1 MSEAA
6 QVLLV
11 EDDLAFAHALKIILE
26 SEGYKVEHVCTTS
39 AASESLRQQR
49 FDVVLLDY
57 SLPDRDGLH
66 ALEMLA
72 SYDPELPILFLTGHN
87 DAALAVRALRAGAA
101 DYLTKPVAR
110 VDLLLALDNARKRV
124 LQRQQRVLYRAKG
137 NDLSGNH
144 ISLPVGSSETWLRT
158 LELICAA
165 ARSPRTTVLLTGE
178 PGVGKEV
185 AASLLHRLSPRSTQ
199 PFVAANAACLSPNLI
214 ESELFG
220 HEAGSFTGAHSRRR
234 GLFELASGGTL
245 FLDEIGELP
254 LDLQG
259 KLLRVLEG
267 HPFRRV
273 GGEKELSSDARLIC
287 ATNRNLAQRVQDGLF
302 RPDLYYRLRVFEVAL
317 PPLRER
323 RADIPELVAYFV
335 TKLGA
340 ELGYRS
346 PHVSPAA
353 MKILSAH
360 CWPGNV
366 RELRNVI
373 ERALVVSAGAEVL
386 PRHLPLDSAVTAA
399 PTPVLLAGAPA
410 GEPTA
415 GDVSLE
421 TLIKRHVTSVYQ
433 TTGQN
438 VTRAAALLG
447 ISRLALRKRLYAY
460 GLRTS
465 DS

>member
-1 MSEAA
+1 M
-6 QVLLV
+6 
-11 EDDLAFAHALKIILE
+11 
-26 SEGYKVEHVCTTS
+26 
-39 AASESLRQQR
+39 
-49 FDVVLLDY
+49 
-57 SLPDRDGLH
+57 
-66 ALEMLA
+66 
-72 SYDPELPILFLTGHN
+72 
-87 DAALAVRALRAGAA
+87 
-101 DYLTKPVAR
+101 VA
-110 VDLLLALDNARKRV
+110 
-124 LQRQQRVLYRAKG
+124 
-137 NDLSGNH
+137 
-144 ISLPVGSSETWLRT
+144 
-158 LELICAA
+158 
-165 ARSPRTTVLLTGE
+165 
-178 PGVGKEV
+178 
-185 AASLLHRLSPRSTQ
+185 
-199 PFVAANAACLSPNLI
+199 FVAANAACLSPNLI

-220 HEAGSFTGAHSRRR
+220 HEAGSFTGAHNRRR

-302 RPDLYYRLRVFEVAL
+302 RADLYYRLRVFEIAL

-335 TKLGA
+335 AKLGA
-340 ELGYRS
+340 ELGYRG
-346 PHVSPAA
+346 PQVSPAA

-360 CWPGNV
+360 SWPGNV

-373 ERALVVSAGAEVL
+373 ERALVVSEGAEVL
-386 PRHLPLDSAVTAA
+386 PRHLPLDPVVTVA
-399 PTPVLLAGAPA
+399 PTLALPATAPA
-410 GEPTA
+410 AESTTS
-415 GDVSLE
+415 DVSLE

-433 TTGQN
+433 TAGQN

>member
-1 MSEAA
+1 MTGPAH
-6 QVLLV
+6 VLLV
-11 EDDLAFAHALKIILE
+11 EDDLDFARALKCILE
-26 SEGYKVEHVCTTS
+26 AAAYKVVDVGTTS
-39 AASESLRQQR
+39 AASEALREQR

-57 SLPDRDGLH
+57 SLPDSQGLQG
-66 ALEMLA
+66 LELLA
-72 SYDPELPILFLTGHN
+72 SSDPELPILFLTGHN

-110 VDLLLALDNARKRV
+110 ADLLLALDNARKRV
-124 LQRQQRVLYRAKG
+124 QQRQQRVVYRSKG
-137 NDLSGNH
+137 SDVSGNH
-144 ISLPVGSSETWLRT
+144 IELPVGSSATWQRT
-158 LELICAA
+158 LELLCAA

-185 AASLLHRLSPRSTQ
+185 AASLLHRLGPRSAQ
-199 PFVAANAACLSPNLI
+199 PFVAANAACLSPSLI

-220 HEAGSFTGAHSRRR
+220 HEAGSFTGAHNRRR
-234 GLFELASGGTL
+234 GLFELANGGTL

-287 ATNRNLAQRVQDGLF
+287 ATNRNLAQRVKDGLF
-302 RPDLYYRLRVFEVAL
+302 RADLYYRLRVFEVAL
-317 PPLRER
+317 PSLRER
-323 RADIPELVAYFV
+323 RPDIPELVTYFV

-340 ELGYRS
+340 ELGYRC
-346 PHVSPAA
+346 PQVSADA
-353 MKILSAH
+353 MKVLCAH
-360 CWPGNV
+360 SWPGNV

-373 ERALVVSAGAEVL
+373 ERALVVSEGAEVL
-386 PRHLPLDSAVTAA
+386 PRHLPLDPAGVAPPAA
-399 PTPVLLAGAPA
+399 PPA
-410 GEPTA
+410 AVEA
-415 GDVSLE
+415 ESIASDVSLE
-421 TLIKRHVTSVYQ
+421 TLIKRHVTAVYKS
-433 TTGQN
+433 TGQN
-438 VTRAAALLG
+438 VTRSAALLG

>member
-1 MSEAA
+1 
-6 QVLLV
+6 
-11 EDDLAFAHALKIILE
+11 
-26 SEGYKVEHVCTTS
+26 
-39 AASESLRQQR
+39 
-49 FDVVLLDY
+49 
-57 SLPDRDGLH
+57 
-66 ALEMLA
+66 
-72 SYDPELPILFLTGHN
+72 
-87 DAALAVRALRAGAA
+87 
-101 DYLTKPVAR
+101 
-110 VDLLLALDNARKRV
+110 
-124 LQRQQRVLYRAKG
+124 
-137 NDLSGNH
+137 
-144 ISLPVGSSETWLRT
+144 
-158 LELICAA
+158 
-165 ARSPRTTVLLTGE
+165 GE

-185 AASLLHRLSPRSTQ
+185 AASLLHRLSPRCTQ

-302 RPDLYYRLRVFEVAL
+302 RADLYYRLRVFEIAL

-323 RADIPELVAYFV
+323 RADIPELVTYFV

-340 ELGYRS
+340 ELGYRD
-346 PHVSPAA
+346 PQVSPAA
-353 MKILSAH
+353 MKILCEH
-360 CWPGNV
+360 PWPGNV

-373 ERALVVSAGAEVL
+373 ERALVVSEGSVVL
-386 PRHLPLDSAVTAA
+386 PRHLPLDPAVAAA
-399 PTPVLLAGAPA
+399 PAPVPPAAPVA
-410 GEPTA
+410 ESTA
-415 GDVSLE
+415 SDVSLE

-433 TTGQN
+433 ATGQN